1 MTFKVL
7 PINLEVNS
15 LWSYGK
21 YKKKK
26 KTKYAYI
33 LKINPNV
40 SGTLASILQ

>member
-7 PINLEVNS
+7 PINSEVNS

-21 YKKKK
+21 YIYK